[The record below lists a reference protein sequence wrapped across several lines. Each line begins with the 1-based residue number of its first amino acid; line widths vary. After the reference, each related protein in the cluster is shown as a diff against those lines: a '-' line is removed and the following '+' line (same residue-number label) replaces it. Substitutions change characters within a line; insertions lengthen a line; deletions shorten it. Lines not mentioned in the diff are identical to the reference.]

1 MPALALRIEETFIF
15 ANAIVVDPFIVFV
28 TVFAIQTLTART
40 IASTAA
46 PSIPAAAPAAIAFPD
61 LRVLLLLLR
70 ECRDFPLSP
79 NTADAYLMVSS
90 SL

>member
-1 MPALALRIEETFIF
+1 VFLFDIINFQNPACPLGMPALALRIEETFIF

-61 LRVLLLLLR
+61 LRVL
-70 ECRDFPLSP
+70 SVVV
-79 NTADAYLMVSS
+79 A
-90 SL
+90 